1 MFLANFPAPDAP
13 LPIPRLPHCSR
24 RALRLPSLP
33 VPLYLFVVYTNDVH
47 LVSLLPCPVLIA
59 FHPFFINGGTVSL
72 FLFTLIHCP
81 VRLSVQLVKR
91 NFFRCLAETGTQAD
105 FYLLPLHFR
114 NRNLADVIKSLSKN
128 LSAAAF
134 SRISGIKTA
143 NSSPPSAE
151 LRPCPG
157 RISASSLQRR

>member
-1 MFLANFPAPDAP
+1 MLFSDKAYSSESFGNSASVLMFLANFPAPDAP

-105 FYLLPLHFR
+105 FYLLP
-114 NRNLADVIKSLSKN
+114 
-128 LSAAAF
+128 
-134 SRISGIKTA
+134 
-143 NSSPPSAE
+143 PSF
-151 LRPCPG
+151 PQ
-157 RISASSLQRR
+157 S